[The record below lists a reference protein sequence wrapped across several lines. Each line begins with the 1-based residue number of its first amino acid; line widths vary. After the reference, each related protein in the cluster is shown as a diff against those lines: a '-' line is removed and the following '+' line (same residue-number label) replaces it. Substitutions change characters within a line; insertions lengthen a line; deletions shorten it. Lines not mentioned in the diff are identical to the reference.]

1 MSMCPQLSMQVLF
14 DWLRLESKLPF
25 DKVILEN
32 VCLFRLPTRPNC
44 EAEVPASVP
53 AFISRSTDSTHPGVR
68 RFIGHTG
75 AATVY
80 TPVEVK

>member
-1 MSMCPQLSMQVLF
+1 MQVLF

-25 DKVILEN
+25 DKVIFEKN
-32 VCLFRLPTRPNC
+32 K
-44 EAEVPASVP
+44 AEVPACVHIQIDRLNP
-53 AFISRSTDSTHPGVR
+53 PR
-68 RFIGHTG
+68 RQAFIGHTG